1 MAAFPRRTLMERKN
15 PTLLLVLD
23 GWGHAAPGDTNA
35 ITHAPAHHFL
45 EWWETCPKTLLSAS
59 GREVGLPLGL
69 MGNSEVGHTNLGA
82 GRVVYQTITRIDQA
96 IANGSFQRNAAL
108 RGAVEH
114 AKELG
119 TRLHLFGLIG
129 NGGVHASSEHYR
141 ALLEL
146 AVSMGLSGERII
158 FHALLDGRDTPPTS
172 AEGFLAELEGML
184 APIGARVGTVC
195 GRYYAMDRDQRWDRV
210 KLAFDCIVHG
220 RGAQAESAQAAIE
233 QSYAAGDNDEFVKP
247 TCLPGLQTPQRGD
260 EMLMFNFRNDRV
272 RQIGAAFALGQF
284 DDFERGADFQPVRLT
299 TLTHY
304 DSSLDAAVAFTAVRP
319 ETTLCSVI
327 SDAGIRQLHCAETEK
342 YAHVTFFFN
351 GGREAPY
358 PGEDRKL
365 VPSPRVA
372 TYDLQP
378 EMSARE
384 VADAVIDALQ
394 SGDYGFIVVN
404 FANGDMVGHTA
415 VVDAVIAAVECLDR
429 EVGRVLETAIAAEFA
444 VVLTA
449 DHGNCDEM
457 VDAQTGEPH
466 TQHSNHPVPCL
477 VIDAQVQALRDG
489 DNLSAIAP
497 TVLQLMGLEQ
507 PDEMTGRSVIRDS
520 FSETP

>member
-1 MAAFPRRTLMERKN
+1 
-15 PTLLLVLD
+15 
-23 GWGHAAPGDTNA
+23 
-35 ITHAPAHHFL
+35 
-45 EWWETCPKTLLSAS
+45 
-59 GREVGLPLGL
+59 
-69 MGNSEVGHTNLGA
+69 
-82 GRVVYQTITRIDQA
+82 
-96 IANGSFQRNAAL
+96 
-108 RGAVEH
+108 
-114 AKELG
+114 
-119 TRLHLFGLIG
+119 
-129 NGGVHASSEHYR
+129 
-141 ALLEL
+141 
-146 AVSMGLSGERII
+146 
-158 FHALLDGRDTPPTS
+158 
-172 AEGFLAELEGML
+172 
-184 APIGARVGTVC
+184 
-195 GRYYAMDRDQRWDRV
+195 MDRDQRWDRV
-210 KLAFDCIVHG
+210 KLAFDCIVNA

-233 QSYAAGDNDEFVKP
+233 QSYAAGKDDEFVMP
-247 TCLPGLQTPQRGD
+247 TCLPGLQTPQGGD

-284 DDFERGADFQPVRLT
+284 DDFERGADYQPVRLT

-507 PDEMTGRSVIRDS
+507 PDEMKGHSVILDS

>member
-1 MAAFPRRTLMERKN
+1 MTSQTGMPRR
-15 PTLLLVLD
+15 PTLLVILD
-23 GWGHAAPGDTNA
+23 GFGVNPDPTHNA
-35 ITHAPAHHFL
+35 IARAHTPNFDRYFEQYPL
-45 EWWETCPKTLLSAS
+45 TTLVAS
-59 GREVGLPLGL
+59 GRGVGLPPGQ
-69 MGNSEVGHTNLGA
+69 MGNSEVGHMTIGCGSIIKQDLVRIDDAIEDGSFNDNPALLGA
-82 GRVVYQTITRIDQA
+82 V
-96 IANGSFQRNAAL
+96 QRAAAAQ
-108 RGAVEH
+108 RP
-114 AKELG
+114 
-119 TRLHLFGLIG
+119 LHLLGLVSD
-129 NGGVHASSEHYR
+129 GGVHSHIDHLY
-141 ALLEL
+141 ALIRMCHSHGVVAQLH
-146 AVSMGLSGERII
+146 MIT
-158 FHALLDGRDTPPTS
+158 DGRDTGPRS
-172 AEGFLAELEGML
+172 ALSFLPGLEALLRQCGGH
-184 APIGARVGTVC
+184 IGTVS

-210 KLAFDCIVHG
+210 KLAFDCIVNA

-233 QSYAAGDNDEFVKP
+233 QSYAAGKDDEFVMP

-284 DDFERGADFQPVRLT
+284 DDFERGADYQPVRLT

-429 EVGRVLETAIAAEFA
+429 EVGRVLETAIAAEFS

-507 PDEMTGRSVIRDS
+507 PDEMKGHSVILDS